1 MRGLAKY
8 EPTTATTPWM
18 VDWCQLYSLPLYISG
33 SETRKLIRSRY
44 HRISLYKGLQKANLE
59 KSLNL
64 WQSKMVNCFIPIKP
78 CRCCRKSTT
87 CLVALQSR
95 DLDIVRYAFHA
106 WSRHLEYQGAA
117 GTPPTAAARWEYSM
131 ELPIHGSIWMHL
143 MCFFD
148 ICIHLHVH
156 LWFHTELFLQRI

>member
-8 EPTTATTPWM
+8 EPTTCNNVLNGGLMSVVQAYPCIFQDQKQESW
-18 VDWCQLYSLPLYISG
+18 SG
-33 SETRKLIRSRY
+33 VAITGFLSTKRPTLKSHSICGKAKWWVASR
-44 HRISLYKGLQKANLE
+44 N
-59 KSLNL
+59 
-64 WQSKMVNCFIPIKP
+64 
-78 CRCCRKSTT
+78 CRKSTT

-117 GTPPTAAARWEYSM
+117 ATPPTAAARWEYSM
-131 ELPIHGSIWMHL
+131 ELPIHGSIWIHL

-148 ICIHLHVH
+148 ICMFTCDFILNCSSNKSKV
-156 LWFHTELFLQRI
+156 